1 MDKIYSVV
9 GSTLAGL
16 FTGYLA
22 MGLWWWGATE
32 DGRCESGPTICLP
45 VFQFI
50 AFASWLAVTAVFYV
64 VALRLL
70 DVRPRVATVPACL
83 ALQMYAL
90 ALLAPLS
97 VREYPEPSLLSFAAL
112 AAGPGLVALC
122 AFPEWRRRGL
132 AATAVLMAGAFV
144 AYGCAEGFPW

>member
-9 GSTLAGL
+9 GGTLSGL

-45 VFQFI
+45 VYQFT
-50 AFASWLAVTAVFYV
+50 AFVAWFAAAVVFFV
-64 VALRLL
+64 IALRLL
-70 DVRPRVATVPACL
+70 DVRPRTATVPACL

-97 VREYPEPSLLSFAAL
+97 PHDYPEPSLLTLSAL

-122 AFPEWRRRGL
+122 TFPDRRRRGL
-132 AATAVLMAGAFV
+132 AATGALAAGSFV

>member
-1 MDKIYSVV
+1 MDKIYSVA

-32 DGRCESGPTICLP
+32 DGRCESGPAICLP
-45 VFQFI
+45 VYQF
-50 AFASWLAVTAVFYV
+50 FCFVSWFAVTAVFFV
-64 VALRLL
+64 IALRLL
-70 DVRPRVATVPACL
+70 DVRPRTATVPACL

-90 ALLAPLS
+90 TLLAPLS
-97 VREYPEPSLLSFAAL
+97 PHQYPEPSLLALCAL

-122 AFPEWRRRGL
+122 TFPDWRRRGL
-132 AATAVLMAGAFV
+132 AATGVLVAAAFV